1 MKYELRWANEGVKE
15 RWAALK
21 MSTSKHDKNL
31 VKAIKRTL
39 DKLEFNPFNR
49 GVNIPKDRI
58 PRSLKIEYNL
68 HNLFKID
75 INDNWRLVYYV
86 KSLDRDA
93 TLVIVIDFMT
103 HIEYNRLFGYN

>member
-1 MKYELRWANEGVKE
+1 MKYELRWANEEVKE
-15 RWAALK
+15 KWGALK
-21 MSTSKHDKNL
+21 RSTSKQDINL
-31 VKAIKRTL
+31 VKSIRRTL
-39 DKLEFNPFNR
+39 DKLEYNPFSR

-58 PRSLKIEYNL
+58 PLSLKMEYSL

-75 INDNWRLVYYV
+75 INDNWRLVYYA

-103 HIEYNRLFGYN
+103 HTEYNRLFGYN